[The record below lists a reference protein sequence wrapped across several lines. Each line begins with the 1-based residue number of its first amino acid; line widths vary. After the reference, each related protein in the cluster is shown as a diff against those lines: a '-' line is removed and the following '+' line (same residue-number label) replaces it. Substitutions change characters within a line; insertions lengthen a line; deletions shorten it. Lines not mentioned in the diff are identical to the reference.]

1 MADASIKIDGRIV
14 TEPRYN
20 TVNGK
25 DVANLRVLA
34 GRSKKLD
41 NGEYEK
47 QSETAYNVAFW
58 GNYAHLVANLGPNSG
73 DSVIVHGTV
82 TGLESYDGQNGQSLS
97 AKVSGDGLRV
107 FPKQQQ
113 SGGGFSGQQ
122 SGGNFGGQQS
132 GGFQSGQQTQQS
144 SGWGQNPNQ
153 GQDAWAGQ
161 GQQGGNDAPR
171 F

>member
-1 MADASIKIDGRIV
+1 MPDAPIRIDGRIV

-41 NGEYEK
+41 NGDYEK

-58 GNYAHLVANLGPNSG
+58 GDYAHLVANLGPNSG
-73 DSVIVHGTV
+73 DSVIVHGTI

-97 AKVSGDGLRV
+97 AKVSGDGFRV

-113 SGGGFSGQQ
+113 SGGFSGQQ
-122 SGGNFGGQQS
+122 SGGQQS
-132 GGFQSGQQTQQS
+132 GGFQSGQQSQQGG
-144 SGWGQNPNQ
+144 GWGQNPQQ
-153 GQDAWAGQ
+153 GQQDAWAGQ
-161 GQQGGNDAPR
+161 GQQGGNDAPP